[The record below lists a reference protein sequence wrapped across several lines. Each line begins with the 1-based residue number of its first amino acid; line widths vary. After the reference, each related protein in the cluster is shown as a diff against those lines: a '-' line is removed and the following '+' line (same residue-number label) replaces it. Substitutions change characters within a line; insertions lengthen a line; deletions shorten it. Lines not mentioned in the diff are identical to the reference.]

1 MNRKRVLVVDD
12 SYYMRTVLKDI
23 LSDAGFNVVGEASD
37 SVSALRLAKDV
48 APDLVT
54 LDLVL
59 LDNSGLD
66 TLKYIKKAHPEMKV
80 IVVSATGQPEMQNKA
95 ADCGANAYIV
105 KPFER
110 EQVLQVLSKVTHN

>member
-1 MNRKRVLVVDD
+1 MKTKRVLVVDD

-37 SVSALRLAKDV
+37 KQTALRLANDTV
-48 APDLVT
+48 PDLIT

-66 TLKYIKKAHPEMKV
+66 TLQEIKSAHPEMKV
-80 IVVSATGQPEMQNKA
+80 IVVSASGQSALKNKA
-95 ADCGANAYIV
+95 ADCGACGYIV
-105 KPFER
+105 KPFSR
-110 EQVLQVLSKVTHN
+110 DHVLDILAQ